1 MKKFWKALSL
11 IFMSEKSSKEISI
24 VKEIIDKLKAEE
36 LKKFPNDFLNN
47 VDCIEEIIPN
57 KTLIIS
63 SELFGQ
69 YEIRTSDG
77 EFFKMV
83 DDIFTAKYYVY
94 YSLLRKTKLK
104 IPSAK
109 SDLEKIVKE
118 YEKYFD
124 TVVRVIDNQLDRYGQ
139 TSNKLKLTNEI
150 IQSLNLIRF

>member
-1 MKKFWKALSL
+1 
-11 IFMSEKSSKEISI
+11 MSEKSSKEISI

-94 YSLLRKTKLK
+94 SSLQRKIKLK

-124 TVVRVIDNQLDRYGQ
+124 TLVKTIENQLNKSGFASD
-139 TSNKLKLTNEI
+139 KLKLTNEI

>member
-1 MKKFWKALSL
+1 
-11 IFMSEKSSKEISI
+11 MSEKSSKEISI
-24 VKEIIDKLKAEE
+24 VKEIMDKLKAEE

-94 YSLLRKTKLK
+94 SSLLRKTKLK

-124 TVVRVIDNQLDRYGQ
+124 TLVKTIENQLNKSGFASD
-139 TSNKLKLTNEI
+139 KLKLTNEI